1 MKKIS
6 IVASLALAGAL
17 SFSIIGCG
25 SSGGSSSSSVKP
37 SNKYVIVSNKA
48 GAVLGKDFDKSLVTT
63 DLGRVPS
70 GQNGDY
76 TISFVPALNP
86 EDNVTIAGGWIDVDQ
101 DGKINQTAGIDKP
114 LTQTLKAPGDAK
126 YATPLSTLALK
137 LKAKGASGA
146 DDLLKKAKDFD
157 PVQAYAKAATDNET
171 KALLMLDSFIT
182 KAADQS
188 SDVYDAITN
197 IDVDKLKN
205 SDENNITQ
213 AVEINPSDPK
223 ANQIKNALKA
233 DAQATVE
240 TVNLVK
246 TLTENGVEPEKA
258 IVVASIVTET
268 NKNVSQAIKDTN
280 ITVDTNETNIS
291 SVIVKVDEAVK
302 NAENNISQAIPMSIK
317 LLNNIISIG
326 GQDVV
331 VDPVNKKFAHVTV
344 NVNDDTN
351 VTDFYNIKATVYKDS
366 IDASNSGTF
375 DANVTVT
382 VKNNATGNYLSV
394 SILNGKIVADANAN
408 DKLKVVL
415 TGGTSKVVMLNHN
428 IAGLSQIDPNDG
440 TAQATL
446 RDTLTLTNFDFNV
459 QTLINDLNQ
468 NEQLVTTLDELNS
481 YLKKGGTYTV
491 TLKIDTDANLELK
504 EATGTVT
511 VENTT
516 ASSSPE
522 ASNSSSSA
530 GNSSSAA
537 SSSSEA
543 SFSSDASSSSV
554 CQNVNPLTGECEDQ

>member
-246 TLTENGVEPEKA
+246 TLTENGVKPEKA

-268 NKNVSQAIKDTN
+268 DKNVSQAIKDTN

-382 VKNNATGNYLSV
+382 VKNNATGNYLSI
-394 SILNGKIVADANAN
+394 SIKNGKIVADANAN

-415 TGGTSKVVMLNHN
+415 TGNKSKVRMDNHG
-428 IAGLSQIDPNDG
+428 IAGLSQIDANDG
-440 TAQATL
+440 YAEATL
-446 RDTLTLTNFDFNV
+446 QDTLTLTDFDFNV

-511 VENTT
+511 VVSSE

-522 ASNSSSSA
+522 GSSSSTPCLP
-530 GNSSSAA
+530 GQPCGA
-537 SSSSEA
+537 SSSSSQEG
-543 SFSSDASSSSV
+543 SSSSTPCLPGQPCGASSSSSS
-554 CQNVNPLTGECEDQ
+554 